1 MTAKEMLKKVD
12 HTQLK
17 AFATWAD
24 IQKLCEE
31 AIQYDTASVCIPP
44 AYVKRVHETY
54 GEKINI
60 CTVIGFPLGYSVT
73 AAKVAEVEQ
82 ALKEGCNEIDMV
94 INISDV
100 KNGDFDKVEEE
111 IRTLKKACGDHI
123 LKVII
128 ETCYLTKEEKIKM
141 CQIVTRAGADYIKT
155 STGFGTGGATIE
167 DVKLFKENIGPQ
179 VKVKAAGGVST
190 MEDLQAFLDL
200 GCDRIGTSR
209 AVGLLKGELT
219 EGY

>member
-31 AIQYDTASVCIPP
+31 AIRYETASVCIPP

-73 AAKVAEVEQ
+73 AAKVAEALQ

-94 INISDV
+94 INVSDV

-111 IRTLKKACGDHI
+111 IRTIKKACGDHV

-128 ETCYLTKEEKIKM
+128 ETCYLTEEEKIKM

-155 STGFGTGGATIE
+155 STGFGTGGATKE

-179 VKVKAAGGVST
+179 VKIKAAGGVST